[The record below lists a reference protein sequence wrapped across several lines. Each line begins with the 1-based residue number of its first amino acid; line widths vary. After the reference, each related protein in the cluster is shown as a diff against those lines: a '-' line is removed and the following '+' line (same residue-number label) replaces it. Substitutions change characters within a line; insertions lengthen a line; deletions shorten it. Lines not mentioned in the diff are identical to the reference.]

1 MKKKAIIALIITL
14 AVASGCSVK
23 KEEEHTED
31 GSAKESVILADGN
44 TKSFF
49 SNQTFGVEVDTEYEQ
64 KIDELNNSDIGKSM
78 ENATLERLDEEFK
91 QLGVNGETTQGERQ
105 FIDET
110 SYMVY
115 GSNTATNLI
124 LTCTVNTKNNS
135 MQVYKDGAASG
146 SEYCTINGVDQLG
159 VDLDVLLEYLYNA
172 GIYSENLLTV
182 DSSDGNTVVLDN
194 DGEKITVDMS
204 NGTVNGEATG
214 VVTDGVMVDSTE
226 EVLEDT
232 EE

>member
-1 MKKKAIIALIITL
+1 MKKKAVIALTIALT
-14 AVASGCSVK
+14 VAGGCSGK
-23 KEEEHTED
+23 KAEEPVEES
-31 GSAKESVILADGN
+31 SAKESVILADGN

-49 SNQTFGVEVDTEYEQ
+49 SNQTFGVEVDTEYEH

-78 ENATLERLDEEFK
+78 ESATLERLDEEFK
-91 QLGVNGETTQGERQ
+91 RLGVNGETTQGDRQ

-146 SEYCTINGVDQLG
+146 SEYCTINGVDQL
-159 VDLDVLLEYLYNA
+159 VVNLDVLLEYLYNA

-182 DSSDGNTVVLDN
+182 DSSDGNTVVLN
-194 DGEKITVDMS
+194 NNGEKITVDMS
-204 NGTVNGEATG
+204 NGTVNGESAG
-214 VVTDGVMVDSTE
+214 FVTDDVVVESTE

-232 EE
+232 E